1 MTQISLSQNHRRR
14 ARSVWKCLSHTRFPV
29 VASVTVA
36 LETRATWSWR
46 ACCSRFMFPNLL
58 SPTRSI
64 PHVCGS
70 MPATHKFVARM
81 LITKI
86 QNHHRLTLAHHLV
99 IRIINKHVCDNLWVA
114 DIHHYTSLWIYLE
127 QHAGRDQITRVT
139 RATIA
144 EVVGDGHATGSMGLE
159 A

>member
-1 MTQISLSQNHRRR
+1 MCIETLKRFIETDTKRVSFTILCQFQF
-14 ARSVWKCLSHTRFPV
+14 HTFLYN
-29 VASVTVA
+29 T
-36 LETRATWSWR
+36 
-46 ACCSRFMFPNLL
+46 
-58 SPTRSI
+58 
-64 PHVCGS
+64 
-70 MPATHKFVARM
+70 VARM